1 MGGRQFCG
9 GGIPA
14 HSHREAGAGA
24 APSAIRRRRSFGGRG
39 PGGGS
44 AAGGLGGWGDRYPL
58 AAVGAV
64 CAGGA
69 PTGEPKEPAKSKSGV
84 RISSGQFSYELVLH
98 IHT

>member
-1 MGGRQFCG
+1 MRWWDPGSLTPRGRSRSRSVGHSPATEFRGEGAGGRV
-9 GGIPA
+9 
-14 HSHREAGAGA
+14 
-24 APSAIRRRRSFGGRG
+24 RG
-39 PGGGS
+39 WG
-44 AAGGLGGWGDRYPL
+44 AGGLGGWGDRYPL

>member
-1 MGGRQFCG
+1 MVGSRLTHTARPEPEPLRRPFAGDGVSGG
-9 GGIPA
+9 
-14 HSHREAGAGA
+14 
-24 APSAIRRRRSFGGRG
+24 GGRG
-39 PGGGS
+39 EGPRLGGWG
-44 AAGGLGGWGDRYPL
+44 AGGLGGWGDRYPL